1 MHYMV
6 DFTKKRID
14 AVKAKNAKSDYE
26 NFGFYVFIRLILIAA
41 FPIIGA
47 VAALGLG
54 VFAAPALIPLAVFA
68 SNSDRMASFIERFEN
83 QPLKFFRDG
92 MVVIGNFLNAISP
105 SPSPAYSTE
114 ESQIGDAVN
123 ARNIQMVVVCIL
135 LSFTAAFFPPA
146 IPVVI
151 GIAALYMVCTVACR
165 TADAAHSVE
174 NSKEALGTAFGLN
187 KEVQIANDSLLR
199 KLVNEFDD
207 KDGYDKAMLNNPEK
221 IKNCVQDIKNKTTF
235 SKQIESRADLAVK
248 EKLKL
253 KEALGTAFSLN
264 KEEQIAND
272 SLLRKLVNEFD
283 NKAGY
288 DKAMLNNPE
297 KIKNCVKDIKNKTT
311 FAKQIESRAELAV
324 KEKLKLKADCKNL
337 ETIMQEFGGTTFV
350 FTDGQGQDMSI
361 EGFMNKHKLV
371 FGENAIP
378 DPKSVNDDD
387 VAEFLTTTLQANF
400 HLKKEVNEETKK
412 LKKITIL
419 DPLEN
424 ATNLKD
430 SIAKKI
436 EAASTSMGMDAPTM
450 EKTDPLLDTQEGYIE
465 KLNKSQISKNNDRL
479 ETIRALRRGEKAVAK
494 KIKDQSSGRKKSAKT
509 TPPKQGAG
517 NSGVG

>member
-1 MHYMV
+1 MV
-6 DFTKKRID
+6 NFTKKKMD
-14 AVKAKNAKSDYE
+14 AIKAKNAQDVYE
-26 NFGFYVFIRLILIAA
+26 RDFGFYLLTRVLLIAA

-105 SPSPAYSTE
+105 LPSPAYSTE

-165 TADAAHSVE
+165 TADTAHSVE
-174 NSKEALGTAFGLN
+174 NSKKELGKELGLGE
-187 KEVQIANDSLLR
+187 KEQIENDSLLR

-207 KDGYDKAMLNNPEK
+207 KAGYDEAMLNNPE
-221 IKNCVQDIKNKTTF
+221 T
-235 SKQIESRADLAVK
+235 
-248 EKLKL
+248 
-253 KEALGTAFSLN
+253 
-264 KEEQIAND
+264 
-272 SLLRKLVNEFD
+272 
-283 NKAGY
+283 
-288 DKAMLNNPE
+288 
-297 KIKNCVKDIKNKTT
+297 IKNCVKDIKNKAT
-311 FAKQIESRAELAV
+311 FS
-324 KEKLKLKADCKNL
+324 EKFQLSVDCKNL
-337 ETIMQEFGGTTFV
+337 ETMMREFRGTTLV
-350 FTDGQGQDMSI
+350 FTNSEGQKIGI
-361 EGFMNKHKLV
+361 EEFMKEHNLV

-378 DPKSVNDDD
+378 NPETVNDDD

-436 EAASTSMGMDAPTM
+436 EAASTPMGMDAPAM
-450 EKTDPLLDTQEGYIE
+450 GKTETLPDTCRSYIE
-465 KLNKSQISKNNDRL
+465 RRNGSQISKIYDKLKN
-479 ETIRALRRGEKAVAK
+479 IRVWRSGEKAVRD
-494 KIKDQSSGRKKSAKT
+494 KIKDPSSERTASPKI

-517 NSGVG
+517 KSGV